1 MNIAV
6 SRHTERPAPA
16 PRNLRD
22 LFWSFN
28 RLTLSGF
35 GGVLPFAQ
43 RVLVDEKQWL
53 SHQEFINLLSISQV
67 LPGPNL
73 INLSLMVGQR
83 SFGWRGALAA
93 LAGMLAAPLVIVLFI
108 AVGYS
113 TWATVPLMHNALRG
127 MEVVTAGLVI
137 AMALR
142 LAPVLRLA
150 RTAPLWAAS
159 AFISVGLLRWQ
170 LLGVML
176 ALGPL
181 AVLIARFGRRT
192 P

>member
-1 MNIAV
+1 MNIAI
-6 SRHTERPAPA
+6 SPSTEHPAPA

-53 SHQEFINLLSISQV
+53 SRQEFINLLSISQV

-113 TWATVPLMHNALRG
+113 TWATVPLVHNALRG

-150 RTAPLWAAS
+150 RTAPLWAAA

>member
-1 MNIAV
+1 M
-6 SRHTERPAPA
+6 
-16 PRNLRD
+16 
-22 LFWSFN
+22 FWSFN

-150 RTAPLWAAS
+150 RTAPLWAAA

>member
-1 MNIAV
+1 MPDSVEALAA
-6 SRHTERPAPA
+6 RDRPHDLA
-16 PRNLRD
+16 D
-22 LFWSFN
+22 LFWTFN

-43 RVLVDEKQWL
+43 RVLVDEKRWL
-53 SHQEFINLLSISQV
+53 DRAEFVNLLSISQV

-73 INLSLMVGQR
+73 TNLALMIGQR

-93 LAGMLAAPLVIVLFI
+93 LGGMLVAPLFIVLLV

-113 TWATVPLMHNALRG
+113 AWATVSMVHHALRG
-127 MEVVTAGLVI
+127 MELVTAGLVI

-142 LAPVLRLA
+142 LAPVLRRA
-150 RTAPLWAAS
+150 RTAPLWAVA
-159 AFISVGLLRWQ
+159 AFAGVGLLRWP
-170 LLGVML
+170 LLNVML
-176 ALGPL
+176 ALGPA
-181 AVLIARFGRRT
+181 AVLLARSARKT